1 MLPII
6 PIVAAVTSAAI
17 LIKRKISKNA
27 RNANREK
34 LVRCA
39 LRLGI
44 PVDSE
49 GMFNPNAFGSTGKPL
64 LFEVMPN
71 KELLTSLLDYGANP
85 DICNASGT
93 PAIIY
98 AMKHENAEEI
108 IAILLKHGA
117 NPNAMDSEGKTAIFR
132 TRSVVIMK
140 MLKKAGADFNAVDN
154 TGKTALFYSL
164 KSLPTTEALIKNGTD
179 VNALDRDGKSILEY
193 VNGNFEIVKLL
204 EENGLDMDSAEQTW
218 ESYQEYINFKK
229 EGIPKLSLFEAVD
242 SNNILAAKLANERG
256 ANLKVRDTAVKNWN
270 LIHLAIYKDNPE
282 MIEIL
287 AKAGVDINDDNDG
300 QGITPLTKALYN
312 QKFECFKKLLE
323 LGADPAPTRSAIT
336 YSEGKN
342 YDRFKI
348 LFKQYD
354 KKLDV

>member
-49 GMFNPNAFGSTGKPL
+49 GMFNTNAFGSTGKPL

-98 AMKHENAEEI
+98 ATEQKEDEEI

-132 TRSVVIMK
+132 SRSVVIMK

-193 VNGNFEIVKLL
+193 VNGNFEIVELL
-204 EENGLDMDSAEQTW
+204 EDNGLQMDSAKQTW

-229 EGIPKLSLFEAVD
+229 ESIPKLSLYEAVN
-242 SNNILAAKLANERG
+242 SNNIRAAKQAIKRG
-256 ANLKVRDTAVKNWN
+256 ANLKVRDETIKDWN
-270 LIHLAIYKDNPE
+270 MIGLAIFENNPE
-282 MIEIL
+282 MIEVL
-287 AKAGVDINDDNDG
+287 ALAGVDINDDNG
-300 QGITPLTKALYN
+300 GKSIPPLSQALYN
-312 QKFECFKKLLE
+312 QNFECFKKLLE
-323 LGADPAPTRSAIT
+323 LGADTKPTRSAIT
-336 YSEGKN
+336 YSEGEN
-342 YDRFKI
+342 YDRFKK

-354 KKLDV
+354 KEWDE